1 LIQDGGVPIIVIAR
15 RPDYVEAVNSTL
27 RKGGH
32 PVHCTWISDLGDL
45 PDALVQIN
53 PELVLAFTQEIG
65 APIQKLVDI
74 RNQLAPT
81 VPVLEVRDSVDEELI
96 ARAMSSGAQDAV
108 SLKHRSRLNAVCT
121 RELRSFRLERALD
134 STLAAA
140 TEYKHQ
146 LKHLL
151 EDAADA
157 IAHVHDGIIVATNP
171 AWLQLFGY
179 PDPDEL
185 VGMPVM
191 DFFDKANHLALKS
204 ALVASSQGKWH
215 GHELKAQGRLSDD
228 STLPVVLQLV
238 DTEYEGE
245 PCVRLC
251 IPARAAIENEP
262 EAKLE
267 RFAKLDATTALYNRR
282 HFLEQLSQRLKSPE
296 KGGVRAL
303 LYITLDGFRDIKAD
317 VGPLASEDVLV
328 EFANVLRDIT
338 ISEDLYGRFGGT
350 MFLVFVSRGTMRDVE
365 AWAENLCA
373 RIRGKVFDAGQRSV
387 SLSCSVGIAAVDGQS
402 DSLEELVR
410 HADKANEQSREA
422 GGDQLQVFQ
431 MELGED
437 TQAIRFD
444 AHWIKEVKSALKDN
458 RFSLL
463 NQPIASLTDDDKDMY
478 DVVLRMQDSSGQV
491 VLPSH
496 FIPAAERNGLMKPI
510 DRWVLGAAVRFCSVR
525 HASRVFARISVDSV
539 VDPTLVAWVSARL
552 KEANLAPS
560 ALCIQVTE
568 EAARK
573 HLKQA
578 QALASQLA
586 DAGIFFALEHFGLG
600 NKSVALLGKL
610 KLDYAKIDGSLMQGL
625 ATSDANQA
633 RIRALVEAARSHRI
647 DTIAE
652 RVEDAN
658 TMAVLWQLGVQYM
671 QGYFVQE
678 PEVVLQDVGM

>member
-1 LIQDGGVPIIVIAR
+1 LIQQGGVPIIVIAK

-65 APIQKLVDI
+65 ASIRKLVDI

-81 VPVLEVRDSVDEELI
+81 VPVLEVRDSIDEEI
-96 ARAMSSGAQDAV
+96 ISRAMCSGAQDAV

-179 PDPDEL
+179 PEPDEL
-185 VGMPVM
+185 TGMPIM
-191 DFFDKANHLALKS
+191 DFFDKANHVALKS
-204 ALVASSQGKWH
+204 ALVACSQGKWH

-228 STLPVVLQLV
+228 SSLPVALQMV
-238 DTEYEGE
+238 QADYEGE

-251 IPARAAIENEP
+251 IPAKTAVQNEP
-262 EAKLE
+262 DAKLE

-282 HFLEQLSQRLKSPE
+282 HFLEQLHQRLRAPE

-303 LYITLDGFRDIKAD
+303 LYVTLDRFRDIKAD
-317 VGPLASEDVLV
+317 VGPLASEEVLV

-350 MFLVFVSRGTMRDVE
+350 MFLVFVNRGTMRDVE
-365 AWAENLCA
+365 SWAENLCA
-373 RIRGKVFDAGQRSV
+373 RVRAKVFDAGRRSV

-402 DSLEELVR
+402 DSLEELVK
-410 HADKANEQSREA
+410 HADQANEESREA
-422 GGDQLQVFQ
+422 GGDQLRVFQ
-431 MELGED
+431 MELGDD

-444 AHWIKEVKSALKDN
+444 AHWVKEVKSALKDN

-463 NQPIASLTDDDKDMY
+463 NQPIASLTEDDKDMY

-510 DRWVLGAAVRFCSVR
+510 DRWVLGAAVRFCSAR
-525 HASRVFARISVDSV
+525 RASRVFARISVDSM
-539 VDPTLVAWVSARL
+539 VDPTMVAWVSARL
-552 KEANLAPS
+552 KEAKLAPS
-560 ALCIQVTE
+560 ALCIQVPE
-568 EAARK
+568 DAARK
-573 HLKQA
+573 HLKQT

-586 DAGIFFALEHFGLG
+586 DAGIFFALEHFGIGKQSL
-600 NKSVALLGKL
+600 ALLGKL

-625 ATSDANQA
+625 ANSDGNQA
-633 RIRALVEAARSHRI
+633 KIRTLVDAAKSHRI
-647 DTIAE
+647 ETIAE

>member
-1 LIQDGGVPIIVIAR
+1 LIQDGGVPIIVIAK

-65 APIQKLVDI
+65 APIRKLVDI

-204 ALVASSQGKWH
+204 ALVASGQGKWH

-238 DTEYEGE
+238 DTEFEGE

-251 IPARAAIENEP
+251 IPARTAMKNEP

-328 EFANVLRDIT
+328 EFAKVLRDIT
-338 ISEDLYGRFGGT
+338 INEDLYGRFGGT

-365 AWAENLCA
+365 SWAESLCA
-373 RIRGKVFDAGQRSV
+373 RIRGKVFEAGRRSV

-444 AHWIKEVKSALKDN
+444 THWIKEVKSALKDN

-552 KEANLAPS
+552 KEANLVPS

-610 KLDYAKIDGSLMQGL
+610 KLDYVKIDGSLMQGL
-625 ATSDANQA
+625 ATSEANQS
-633 RIRALVEAARSHRI
+633 RIRSLVEAARSHRI